1 MIIDRVLAA
10 KVAYAAKKF
19 PIVSLTG
26 PRQSGKTTLLREL
39 FRKLP
44 YVSLEDPDLRNF
56 ALSDPR
62 QFLSNYP
69 SGVIL
74 DEVQHVPSLFS
85 YIQTTSDLRNKT
97 GQFILSGSQN
107 FLMNQKIS
115 QSLAGR
121 AGILKLLPFSM
132 EEMQQHHFLKSNL
145 WDQLYKG
152 FYPRLFDKKIDPV
165 LFYSSYIETY
175 LKRDVQDLVNVT
187 DLNTFLKFLKLCAGR
202 TGQLLNLSSLA
213 NDTGISVNTVKS
225 WLNILEASYIVF
237 LLQPY
242 HQNFRKRLIKSPKL
256 FFWDTGMAC
265 FLLGIK
271 SVNDLKLHFSRGS
284 LFENFVIA
292 EYGKYFHNRGMTPDL
307 YFWLDKTGNEI
318 DCIIE
323 NGRKVRAVEIK
334 SGATVNDDFF
344 KGLLK
349 FRDLSAKTDLALV
362 YGGNTKQSRKDIEVL
377 GWKNMLDALK

>member
-1 MIIDRVLAA
+1 MIIDRILAA

-26 PRQSGKTTLLREL
+26 PRQSGKTTLLREH

-56 ALSDPR
+56 AQSDPR

-69 SGVIL
+69 SAVIL
-74 DEVQHVPSLFS
+74 DEVQHMPSLFS
-85 YIQTTSDLRNKT
+85 YIQTASDLRNKT

-107 FLMNQKIS
+107 FLMNKKIP

-132 EEMQQHHFLKSNL
+132 EEMQHHHFLKSNL
-145 WDQLYKG
+145 WDQLHKG

-165 LFYSSYIETY
+165 MFYSSYVETY

-213 NDTGISVNTVKS
+213 NDTGVAVNTVKS
-225 WLNILEASYIVF
+225 WLGILEASYIIF

-242 HQNFRKRLIKSPKL
+242 HQNFRKRLVKSPKM
-256 FFWDTGMAC
+256 FFWDTGLASY
-265 FLLGIK
+265 LLGIK
-271 SVNDLKLHFSRGS
+271 SSSELKTHFAKGA
-284 LFENFVIA
+284 LFENLVVA
-292 EYGKYFHNRGMTPDL
+292 EYGKYFYNRGMNPDF
-307 YFWLDKTGNEI
+307 YFWRDKTGNEI

-323 NGRKVRAVEIK
+323 NRKKVRAIEIK
-334 SGATVNDDFF
+334 SGTTVNDDFF
-344 KGLLK
+344 KGLLN
-349 FRDLSAKTDLALV
+349 FQNLSKSADLALV
-362 YGGNTKQSRKDIEVL
+362 YGGNTKQTRTDIEVL
-377 GWKNMLDALK
+377 GWKDMLEALK